1 MPQIYTYSDELTHY
15 GRLGMKWGQHIF
27 GKERA
32 SSTRKKRRSLREIRR
47 DRKES
52 KIERARK
59 NLEEREVNRRKT
71 ILSDPKLLDK
81 HKAEFTSEEINK
93 AIDRFR
99 VEKNLTAIA
108 NETHSERIKVANRG
122 KDYVKLVVDYTA
134 TSINAY
140 NNVARIYNAFSDPNQ
155 KKLPLI
161 QDKPQQAQ
169 QNQNSQQ
176 NQTQQ
181 DQQKKK

>member
-1 MPQIYTYSDELTHY
+1 MPQINTYSDELTHY

-27 GKERA
+27 GKEQTP
-32 SSTRKKRRSLREIRR
+32 SKRRKRRTLREIRR

-52 KIERARK
+52 KIEKARK
-59 NLEEREVNRRKT
+59 TLEEREVNRRKT

-93 AIDRFR
+93 AIERFR

-108 NETHSERIKVANRG
+108 NETHAERIKVANRG

-140 NNVARIYNAFSDPNQ
+140 NNIAKIYNAFSDPKQ
-155 KKLPLI
+155 KKWPLI
-161 QDKPQQAQ
+161 QDKPPQVQ
-169 QNQNSQQ
+169 QNQQQ
-176 NQTQQ
+176 N
-181 DQQKKK
+181 DQQKKS